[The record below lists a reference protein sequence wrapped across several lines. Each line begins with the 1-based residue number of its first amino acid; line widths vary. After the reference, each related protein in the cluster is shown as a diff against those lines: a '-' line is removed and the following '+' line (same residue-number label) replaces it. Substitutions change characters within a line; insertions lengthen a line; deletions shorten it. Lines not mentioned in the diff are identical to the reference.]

1 MTPFS
6 VCARV
11 QDQLPWF
18 VGDDLDDAAA
28 EPVRTHLRDCPRC
41 RAEASSLLQA
51 RRALLAH
58 AETAARSID
67 DAQFAAWHEEI
78 VAAVARDGERA
89 AAPASTSSAAK
100 RIGARGTA
108 AAAALLVGLGY
119 LGSLPSAGLLTR
131 APIFAT
137 TEVRPAPR
145 MQPLGQDAWLVP
157 ASHLDMS
164 GPGMMGRLSLRTL
177 EDETL
182 PFDSWVLPVP
192 PRRPDG
198 KPR

>member
-6 VCARV
+6 TCARV

-28 EPVRTHLRDCPRC
+28 APVRAHLRDCPQC

-58 AETAARSID
+58 AEASAHSID
-67 DAQFAAWHEEI
+67 DVQFAAWHEQI
-78 VAAVARDGERA
+78 VAAVASDSQRA
-89 AAPASTSSAAK
+89 AAPSTAV
-100 RIGARGTA
+100 RVGARGLA
-108 AAAALLVGLGY
+108 AAAVLLVGLGY
-119 LGSLPSAGLLTR
+119 LGSLQGAGLLTR
-131 APIFAT
+131 APILAT
-137 TEVRPAPR
+137 TEVRPAAR
-145 MQPLGQDAWLVP
+145 MQPLGQDAWLIP
-157 ASHLDMS
+157 ASHLDAS

-182 PFDSWVLPVP
+182 PFDSFVAPVA
-192 PRRPDG
+192 PRRPD
-198 KPR
+198 PTRR

>member
-28 EPVRTHLRDCPRC
+28 APVRAHLRDCPQC

-58 AETAARSID
+58 AEVSARSID
-67 DAQFAAWHEEI
+67 DAQFAAWHEQI
-78 VAAVARDGERA
+78 VAAVANDHDRA
-89 AAPASTSSAAK
+89 MSASTPARAGSRWLAVAAV
-100 RIGARGTA
+100 
-108 AAAALLVGLGY
+108 LLVALGY
-119 LGSLPSAGLLTR
+119 LGSLPGTGLLTR
-131 APIFAT
+131 APILAT
-137 TEVRPAPR
+137 TDVQMAPR
-145 MQPLGQDAWLVP
+145 MQPLGQDAWLIP
-157 ASHLDMS
+157 ASHLDAS

-182 PFDSWVLPVP
+182 PFDSFVAPVA
-192 PRRPDG
+192 PRRPA
-198 KPR
+198 PSRR